1 MSQLG
6 VLAAIPSPSSGTI
19 SLGPLRLTAYG
30 LMIALGVIAAV
41 ALARRRAPGRGL
53 DPESIT
59 ALATW
64 AVPAGLIGARL
75 YHVATDWRRF
85 QGRWLDVVKI
95 WEGGLGIPGG
105 LAAGIGVGWWLARRR
120 GLDVTAVLDTIAPAV
135 PLAQAI
141 GRWGNWWNQEIFGR
155 PTNLPWALE
164 IGPTHRP
171 DGYELFPTFHPTF
184 LYESLWNLGLVA
196 LLLTFDRT
204 RRLRP
209 GQLFAL
215 YLVGYGTG
223 RLWIEALRI
232 DPASQLGP
240 FRVNI
245 WMSLALITAG
255 ITGFIVARHRAG
267 RADGGGHDDQRDPSS
282 AEQSRSTTPTTSLP
296 APERTPPSPAKDRQA
311 RATPSAPA
319 AMHTAVVPTT

>member
-1 MSQLG
+1 MGRSGPTPPARVTMSQLG
-6 VLAAIPSPSSGTI
+6 VLTAIPSPSSGTI

-41 ALARRRAPGRGL
+41 ALARRRAPIRGL
-53 DPESIT
+53 DPELISE
-59 ALATW
+59 LAMW

-85 QGRWLDVVKI
+85 QGRWFDVVKI

-105 LAAGIGVGWWLARRR
+105 LIAGIWVGLWLSRRR
-120 GLDVTAVLDTIAPAV
+120 GLDVTAVLDTIAPAL

-141 GRWGNWWNQEIFGR
+141 GRWGNWWNQELFGR

-164 IGPTHRP
+164 ISPAHRP
-171 DGYELFPTFHPTF
+171 DGYALATTFHPTF

-204 RRLRP
+204 RWLHP

-215 YLVGYGTG
+215 YVAGYGTG
-223 RLWIEALRI
+223 RLWNEALRI
-232 DPASQLGP
+232 DPASHLGP

-245 WMSLALITAG
+245 WMSLALIAAG
-255 ITGFIVARHRAG
+255 ITGLIVANRQHPPDPG
-267 RADGGGHDDQRDPSS
+267 VHHDPNDR
-282 AEQSRSTTPTTSLP
+282 
-296 APERTPPSPAKDRQA
+296 RTPN
-311 RATPSAPA
+311 SAPPS
-319 AMHTAVVPTT
+319 TAGDDVACS